1 MSGPS
6 PLTRRCGACG
16 YRYEAT
22 VETCPIDLH
31 PLPPSEPGA
40 ADLGSYRLVARL
52 GEGGMGAV
60 YRAIHQKLGR
70 AVAIKILQRDLTAD
84 RGIINRFFHEA
95 RAANTI
101 RHENVIE
108 VYDFIE
114 DGQNVYFVMELLRG
128 RDLHDAIHRRGPGSK
143 PIDPR
148 WAVRVLEQI
157 AAGLQAAHEKEIVHR
172 DLKPEN
178 VFLCYRNGVD
188 DFVKIIDFGIAKLAR
203 PDGLSTV
210 AGAVLGTP
218 EYMAPEQARGLRI
231 DGRADL
237 YALGCIAYEMLS
249 RHQLFGGGTRTETL
263 ARQIKMVPPPLR
275 DYAPGVPPALEAAVM
290 RALAKDPEGRPRT
303 ARAFAESLAGALEQ
317 PLHDPAAFEAFEPRT
332 PGIRRRTTSGLV
344 LRAVAAPRRPSSWK
358 IVAVSGFI
366 AALFVAAVVGGQRR
380 SGAPLP
386 EPAANGVLSSAAPAI
401 AMVTVLLQSVPSGA
415 SVIAENGRPIGV
427 TPLSWSV
434 PANSDRAVRFHKLGF
449 EPIVRRFH
457 AGGDTTIA
465 VRLDAEGP
473 TAARHRAAVK
483 SARAVTPTAGL
494 DSVARTIDPFSE

>member
-1 MSGPS
+1 MSEPS

-22 VETCPIDLH
+22 VETCPIDLN
-31 PLPPSEPGA
+31 PIPAAGPGA
-40 ADLGSYRLVARL
+40 ADLGSYRLIARL

-60 YRAIHQKLGR
+60 YRAVHQKLGR

-128 RDLHDAIHRRGPGSK
+128 RDLHDAIHRRGAGGK

-157 AAGLQAAHEKEIVHR
+157 AAGLHAAHEKEIVHR

-178 VFLCYRNGVD
+178 VFVCYRNGAD

-275 DYAPGVPPALEAAVM
+275 DYAPGVPPALEAVVM
-290 RALAKDPEGRPRT
+290 RALAKDPAERPQT
-303 ARAFAESLAGALEQ
+303 ARAFASGLAGALGQ
-317 PLHDPAAFEAFEPRT
+317 PLHNPGAFETCERRS
-332 PGIRRRTTSGLV
+332 PGRRRRTTSGLV
-344 LRAVAAPRRPSSWK
+344 LRAVAAPRRLSIWK
-358 IVAVSGFI
+358 VVAVSGLTG
-366 AALFVAAVVGGQRR
+366 ALFVAAVVGGQRR
-380 SGAPLP
+380 SAPPPP
-386 EPAANGVLSSAAPAI
+386 EPAASAALSSPAPAI

-415 SVIAENGRPIGV
+415 SVISENGRSLGV
-427 TPLSWSV
+427 TPLALSV

-449 EPIVRRFH
+449 GPIVRRFH
-457 AGGDTTIA
+457 AAGDTTIA
-465 VRLDAEGP
+465 VRLDAGGP
-473 TAARHRAAVK
+473 AAARHRAAGK
-483 SARAVTPTAGL
+483 NGRGLTPTAGL
-494 DSVARTIDPFSE
+494 DSLAGTIDPFAE